1 MLRRDVARGIHLVED
16 AYVNWYLVED
26 GTRLT
31 IVDTGH
37 PRSWRRLHEALGQ
50 LGRAPGDID
59 AVVLTHGHFDHMG
72 FAERARK
79 ELGATVWLPEDEAPV
94 ARHPWRYD
102 HERSRL
108 PYFARYPRFD
118 VAFARMGMAG
128 ALWVRGLRGG
138 RTFGADVGELPV
150 PGRPRVVPTPG
161 HTYGHVALHLPDRN
175 AVIAGDALV
184 TFNPYTGREGP
195 QIVAGAAT
203 ADSGQALASLD
214 ALAATEAGTVLPG
227 HGEPWTDGVVAAV
240 ERARAAGPS

>member
-1 MLRRDVARGIHLVED
+1 MLQTDAAPGIHRVED

-26 GTRLT
+26 EGRLT
-31 IVDTGH
+31 VVDTGH
-37 PRSWRRLHEALGQ
+37 PRSWRSLHEALRT
-50 LGRAPGDID
+50 LGRSPGEVA

-72 FAERARK
+72 FAERART
-79 ELGATVWLPEDEAPV
+79 ELAVTVWLPEDEAAV

-102 HERSRL
+102 HERSRI
-108 PYFARYPRFD
+108 PYFVRYPRFD
-118 VAFARMGMAG
+118 LVFARMGLAG

-138 RTFGADVGELPV
+138 RTFGRDVRELPV

-161 HTYGHVALHLPDRN
+161 HTYGHVALHLPDRG

-184 TFNPYTGREGP
+184 TFNPYTGAAGP

-203 ADSGQALASLD
+203 ADSARALASLE
-214 ALAATEAGTVLPG
+214 ALAATEARTVLPG
-227 HGEPWTDGVVAAV
+227 HGAPWTEGVGSAV